1 MTKPKKSARGE
12 EQRRSR
18 FDVYSIVYDRFND
31 ELLKCND
38 PHAATLARGWVD
50 AKAKFANWLS
60 DPAKKVSRSSMAS
73 GIEQGLREIPMLLSG
88 VPAPI
93 GERLIKAFRQ
103 ILQEE
108 APDFLSGD
116 SDKLMRIVKRGRL
129 RNEREY
135 HLVRHRLDEIEG
147 HSEHYDETAIL
158 LGPLDSF
165 EAIGSPRG

>member
-18 FDVYSIVYDRFND
+18 FDVYSIVYDRFNN

-38 PHAATLARGWVD
+38 PHAATLARAWVD
-50 AKAKFANWLS
+50 AKAEFANWLS

-73 GIEQGLREIPMLLSG
+73 GMEQGLREIPMVLSG

-93 GERLIKAFRQ
+93 RERLIKAFRQ

-116 SDKLMRIVKRGRL
+116 ADKLIRIVKRGRL
-129 RNEREY
+129 RNGNEY
-135 HLVRHRLDEIEG
+135 YLVRHRLDEIEG
-147 HSEHYDETAIL
+147 YDEHRDETIVL
-158 LGPLDSF
+158 VGLIDSF
-165 EAIGSPRG
+165 EAIGGPRS

>member
-1 MTKPKKSARGE
+1 M
-12 EQRRSR
+12 
-18 FDVYSIVYDRFND
+18 
-31 ELLKCND
+31 
-38 PHAATLARGWVD
+38 
-50 AKAKFANWLS
+50 
-60 DPAKKVSRSSMAS
+60 
-73 GIEQGLREIPMLLSG
+73 EQGLREIPMLLSG

-147 HSEHYDETAIL
+147 HNEHHGETAIL
-158 LGPLDSF
+158 LGLLDSF